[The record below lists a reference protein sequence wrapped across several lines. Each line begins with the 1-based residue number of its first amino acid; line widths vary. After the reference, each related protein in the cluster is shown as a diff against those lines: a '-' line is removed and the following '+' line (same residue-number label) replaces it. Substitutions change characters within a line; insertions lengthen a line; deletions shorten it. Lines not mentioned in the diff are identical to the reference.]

1 MADAKF
7 IISSLNAM
15 ARATQSSLKM
25 LMGKIE
31 YRKIR
36 NQLVHND
43 NTEDSIDQLIQ
54 KVTDN
59 ITKRQKFAN
68 VLVLQLQESCDTF
81 ISYLESFSS
90 PIMQNEVSL
99 AEKQVDLFVSAYN
112 RDNEDIRGEV
122 IVPEKRLKAV
132 ISKLESLPDKE
143 QIAQLVSKLKEWE
156 KTWNEDMAQIP
167 DR

>member
-43 NTEDSIDQLIQ
+43 NTEDSIDQLIK

-59 ITKRQKFAN
+59 ITKRQEFAN

-112 RDNEDIRGEV
+112 RDNEDIRGKV

-156 KTWNEDMAQIP
+156 KTWNEDMAQISG
-167 DR
+167 R